1 MPHRSDAD
9 PAPDP
14 SAAAARLAALV
25 GRLGVDAPDVV
36 LRDLDPG
43 DAETVLADRF
53 TSGSAV
59 LTTGLGASPGAAV
72 GRAYLSMEAALDAL
86 DRDEAVILV
95 VEETTPAD
103 EPVMRVAEG
112 ILTARG
118 GLASHAA
125 VVARGFGIPAVCGA
139 TDLRFVPGAIVV
151 GDTTV
156 AEGELVS
163 IDGTTGEVGTG
174 ERGRTGLDAGAVTS
188 VDRLLEAADVV
199 RCPPGAAA
207 DGGRR
212 AIVAVLA
219 NADTGDDAARA
230 RELGAEGIGLCRT
243 EHMFLG
249 ARLPVVQRA
258 ILAEGADDEREALA
272 ELVVAQQHDFEAVL
286 AAMDGLPVTVRLLDP
301 PLHEF
306 LPSPE
311 AEPST
316 SAEAVLV
323 AAARE
328 WREVNPMMGT
338 RGVRLALLRPGLYEM
353 QVRALARAVTAR
365 RAVGGEPV
373 ARIMVPLVSVVGEL
387 VTITARIRSVLDEEL
402 GAQLPVG
409 TMIETPRAAL
419 AASELA
425 PHADFFSFGTNDL
438 TQLVWGFSRDDVEHR
453 LLGRYREDGIVGHS
467 PFARLDPVVA
477 SLVRAAI
484 EAARAAVPGLPVGVC
499 GEHGGDPASL
509 ASLVSAGIDST
520 SCSPPRVPVAR
531 LAVARA
537 LATTAGER

>member
-1 MPHRSDAD
+1 M
-9 PAPDP
+9 
-14 SAAAARLAALV
+14 
-25 GRLGVDAPDVV
+25 
-36 LRDLDPG
+36 
-43 DAETVLADRF
+43 
-53 TSGSAV
+53 

-199 RCPPGAAA
+199 RCPPSTAA

-258 ILAEGADDEREALA
+258 ILAEGADEEREALA
-272 ELVVAQQHDFEAVL
+272 ELAAAQQHDFEAIL

-453 LLGRYREDGIVGHS
+453 LLGRYREDGIVEHS

-484 EAARAAVPGLPVGVC
+484 EAARAVVPGLPVGVC